1 MGAYIGRFSATRG
14 ADTLNDTSD
23 TVATMVADRHR
34 AMTPTERC
42 QAASSMFETARAIVD
57 SSLPPG
63 LTLEQRRLAAI
74 RRLYRGEL
82 PEAAFVAHA
91 GYWLTKR

>member
-1 MGAYIGRFSATRG
+1 
-14 ADTLNDTSD
+14 
-23 TVATMVADRHR
+23 
-34 AMTPTERC
+34 
-42 QAASSMFETARAIVD
+42 MFETARAIVD

-91 GYWLTKR
+91 RYWLTKP